1 MANHGSL
8 DYHLTSLTKMSVFV
22 RTYKNPSEAVITRLD
37 SQVQKRLGENQ
48 QVIESLFRIVIL
60 LGKQGLEFSG
70 HRDDKIVW
78 MEQSDQEENQENFIE
93 MVRFRAETDHVLRTH
108 LDRAPRNAQYT
119 SKTIQNQLILIIGN
133 YIRSEI
139 IQEIKKAKFYT
150 VLADEL
156 SDISNKEQLSI
167 SFRYVL
173 DGNAKEVFA
182 DLLKWNELRV
192 KYLLKLL

>member
-1 MANHGSL
+1 MI
-8 DYHLTSLTKMSVFV
+8 K
-22 RTYKNPSEAVITRLD
+22 
-37 SQVQKRLGENQ
+37 
-48 QVIESLFRIVIL
+48 LF
-60 LGKQGLEFSG
+60 GWNKC
-70 HRDDKIVW
+70 
-78 MEQSDQEENQENFIE
+78 DQEENQENFIE